1 MADGNPADP
10 VGVSG
15 SVAGPSDAEQ
25 QLVERSRRGD
35 ARAYEDLVRRHQHL
49 AFRTACV
56 FTGSAADAEE
66 AVQDSFMKAWRALPR
81 FRAGAPFRPWLLAIV
96 ANEAKTRRRASG
108 RRVAWTLRAAEQE
121 SVTGS
126 AAAPSAESVVLDSEQ
141 RATLL
146 AAVAALPERERT
158 VLELRY
164 LLELPEAEMATVLGC
179 RPGTVKSRLSRALD
193 KLRADL
199 EVIP

>member
-1 MADGNPADP
+1 MREGNPPGPA
-10 VGVSG
+10 GVSDA
-15 SVAGPSDAEQ
+15 VAGASDAEQ

-56 FTGSAADAEE
+56 FTASAADAEE
-66 AVQDSFMKAWRALPR
+66 AVQDSFVKAWGALPR

-108 RRVAWTLRAAEQE
+108 RRLAWTLRAAEDV
-121 SVTGS
+121 SLTGET
-126 AAAPSAESVVLDSEQ
+126 AAPSAESVVLGGER
-141 RATLL
+141 RAALL
-146 AAVAALPERERT
+146 EALAALPERERT

-164 LLELPEAEMATVLGC
+164 LLELSEADMAVVLRC

-193 KLRADL
+193 RLRADL
-199 EVIP
+199 EIKP